1 MESRPCVNYAG
12 GYRHLMGKL
21 LGYINMVVYS
31 NAVSIEA
38 NIGNSTEFK
47 HHGLGCVVHSRTT
60 IGENCI
66 IFQNVTIGCKFKN
79 GISDGKVPTI
89 GNNVMIG
96 AGAVVLGDITI
107 GDNSIIGANAV
118 VIEDVP
124 CDSIAIG
131 VPAKIIKRC

>member
-47 HHGLGCVVHSRTT
+47 HHGLGCVVHSRTA
-60 IGENCI
+60 IGEKLYYFPECNDRMQI
-66 IFQNVTIGCKFKN
+66 
-79 GISDGKVPTI
+79 
-89 GNNVMIG
+89 
-96 AGAVVLGDITI
+96 
-107 GDNSIIGANAV
+107 
-118 VIEDVP
+118 
-124 CDSIAIG
+124 
-131 VPAKIIKRC
+131 